1 MEKQSL
7 VFVDSGNGKEFQLLL
22 IEERQVSLEKRGE
35 ET

>member
-22 IEERQVSLEKRGE
+22 IEERWVSLQKRGE